1 MICKARRSGFLFLV
15 CISMTVGS
23 CVEPI
28 VPVLNEKDSE
38 SVLVVDGKVTD
49 EAGPFRVRLT
59 RSVKVN
65 VLYYLDPV
73 LDADVRIYDDKGNFF
88 QLYSVNYGWY
98 ESEDKNLKGVPGN
111 AYTLS
116 VTTADG
122 MQYESS
128 SVLMS
133 EAPDIDSLYFQEI
146 TRTRLEGNQGI
157 EETWMNIL
165 LDTHDPESKI
175 KYWYYEFSETWE
187 VKMITDVL
195 VEHSP
200 PGTPSNKTTETVIIS
215 DDKSVCWVTKPSS
228 TILLANTV
236 SSPVD
241 EIKGFTIQSL
251 EPSEDKLHIRYSIL
265 VKQAAISRELYDFWK
280 QLKDVNEDAGGLY
293 EKLPSQV
300 FGNIS
305 CCGGTA
311 RALGYFSALS
321 VKAKR
326 LFIERTEHHMKTKS
340 AYDGCSYYDYV
351 PMPYVPKSFFGVIKD
366 SGTEVYCSS
375 DYCADC
381 RAYGTNV
388 KPDFW

>member
-1 MICKARRSGFLFLV
+1 MILNEIRYGFLFLF
-15 CISMTVGS
+15 CLGMLVGS

-28 VPVLNEKDSE
+28 VPVLNEKDAE

-59 RSVKVN
+59 KSVKVN

-88 QLYSVNYGWY
+88 QLYSANYGWY
-98 ESEDKNLKGVPGN
+98 ETEDKNLKGVPGN

-122 MQYESS
+122 IQYESS

-133 EAPDIDSLYFQEI
+133 EVPEIDSLYYGEM
-146 TRTRLEGNQGI
+146 TRTRLENNQAI
-157 EETWMNIL
+157 EETWMNIK
-165 LDTHDPESKI
+165 LDTHDPGGNI

-200 PGTPSNKTTETVIIS
+200 PGTPSFKTNEHVIIS

-228 TILLANTV
+228 SILLANTV

-241 EIKGFTIQSL
+241 ELKGFTVQSL

-265 VKQAAISRELYDFWK
+265 VKQSAISREVYDFWK
-280 QLKDVNEDAGGLY
+280 QLKDVNEGAGGLY

-305 CCGGTA
+305 CCGGA
-311 RALGYFSALS
+311 NRALGYFSAMS

-326 LFIERTEHHMKTKS
+326 LFIARSEHNMKTKS
-340 AYDGCSYYDYV
+340 AYEGCNYYDYS
-351 PMPYVPKSFFGVIKD
+351 PLPYVPKSFFGLIKD
-366 SGTEVYCSS
+366 TGIEVYCSG
-375 DYCADC
+375 DFCADC
-381 RAYGTNV
+381 RTYGTNV